1 MSDLKV
7 KKETNDGRVVLSE
20 HYEVYEPKSGEYWY
34 SIVSSK
40 YGADSEEAKEIV
52 KDLKEFNGIN
62 TFSLIIQPDM
72 MKLPKKITLGDKEF
86 QLDFDKKVD
95 IRSFRLNFS

>member
-1 MSDLKV
+1 MSDF
-7 KKETNDGRVVLSE
+7 KKESNDGRVILSE

-40 YGADSEEAKEIV
+40 YGADSEEAREIV

-62 TFSLIIQPDM
+62 TFSLIVQPDM
-72 MKLPKKITLGDKEF
+72 MKLPKTITLAGKEF
-86 QLDFDKKVD
+86 KLDYDKKVD
-95 IRSFRLNFS
+95 IRSFRLSAS

>member
-1 MSDLKV
+1 MSDLK
-7 KKETNDGRVVLSE
+7 KEKNDGRVILSE

-62 TFSLIIQPDM
+62 TFSLIVQPDM
-72 MKLPKKITLGDKEF
+72 MKLPKTITLGGKEF
-86 QLDFDKKVD
+86 KLDCDRQVD
-95 IRSFRLNFS
+95 IRSFRLSAS